1 MQASGHFEV
10 KLEPV
15 DETPAAGRMLI
26 NKVYFGSLEGVGKG
40 QMLSKRTPGTSVYSA
55 IEEVNGSLNGKSGSF
70 TLFHTGQMSSEGSN
84 LQIIIVE
91 GSGTGELENISG
103 LMSITQN
110 DGEHHYTLE
119 YSL

>member
-55 IEEVNGSLNGKSGSF
+55 IEEVRGTLNGKSGSF

-84 LQIIIVE
+84 LHVIIVE

-103 LMSITQN
+103 LMGITQN